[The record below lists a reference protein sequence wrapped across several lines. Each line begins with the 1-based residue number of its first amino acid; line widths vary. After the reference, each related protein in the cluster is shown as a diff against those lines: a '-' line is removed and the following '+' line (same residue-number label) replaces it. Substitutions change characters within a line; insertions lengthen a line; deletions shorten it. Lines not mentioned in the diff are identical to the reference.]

1 MFDLGLMN
9 FNPGAPSFLVMLI
22 TAFFAFFLSSI
33 IAITYEFTTK
43 SIYRKSHFLQS
54 LALISIAAS
63 TILQA
68 IGESVAIG
76 LGILGA
82 LSIIRFRTTFTD
94 PRNISFMFAS
104 LGAGIATG
112 VMGYGIAMTGT
123 LVFCIGAI
131 LLRFSPWANN
141 NELIGQ
147 LKLRMPREGHLQE
160 IIEDRLKAFCTDFEL
175 DRLKFFTS
183 KKGSAK
189 NQGMPPADEVAATTD
204 AMEPA
209 EPVEPAPI
217 PVPIPVVPENLQVME
232 DMMAVLADKQTI
244 YERMLGTYQVELEK
258 LMSLQTQ
265 QSDFEISFNKLKLE
279 RDYLLNKYQLQ
290 GVELDFS
297 NFVGVEEVS
306 QFLANN
312 ILSTDIDGLVDQETE
327 FEKQL
332 LIREIEL
339 ETSENRQLIDF
350 VQVKYN
356 GPHTDF
362 LRERLSVGL
371 GFQLSNAGDK
381 RLKMQELQIE
391 QEELNRE
398 TERDIREDQA
408 KLTDLELKLRS
419 DIQAFFHLQEVMQKE
434 RAQLQ
439 RLGNDMSQKEGVS
452 PLILLDIEER
462 HYTMKLESLEEMED
476 LLADYLTYL
485 EESNKMCGPGV
496 VNYLSQ

>member
-147 LKLRMPREGHLQE
+147 LKLRVPREGHLQG

-183 KKGSAK
+183 KKGSSK
-189 NQGMPPADEVAATTD
+189 NQNTLPADAIAVSED
-204 AMEPA
+204 SM
-209 EPVEPAPI
+209 EPVEAVPV
-217 PVPIPVVPENLQVME
+217 PVPIPVVQENLQEFVYLIRLKNSATITALE
-232 DMMAVLADKQTI
+232 AD
-244 YERMLGTYQVELEK
+244 
-258 LMSLQTQ
+258 
-265 QSDFEISFNKLKLE
+265 
-279 RDYLLNKYQLQ
+279 LN
-290 GVELDFS
+290 E
-297 NFVGVEEVS
+297 
-306 QFLANN
+306 
-312 ILSTDIDGLVDQETE
+312 IDGLRNLQLDFQ
-327 FEKQL
+327 KQP
-332 LIREIEL
+332 
-339 ETSENRQLIDF
+339 T
-350 VQVKYN
+350 
-356 GPHTDF
+356 
-362 LRERLSVGL
+362 
-371 GFQLSNAGDK
+371 
-381 RLKMQELQIE
+381 
-391 QEELNRE
+391 
-398 TERDIREDQA
+398 
-408 KLTDLELKLRS
+408 KL
-419 DIQAFFHLQEVMQKE
+419 
-434 RAQLQ
+434 
-439 RLGNDMSQKEGVS
+439 
-452 PLILLDIEER
+452 
-462 HYTMKLESLEEMED
+462 
-476 LLADYLTYL
+476 
-485 EESNKMCGPGV
+485 
-496 VNYLSQ
+496 